1 MSPRV
6 FITGATGYVGGQTAV
21 TLIAAHPEYDVV
33 ALVRDQ
39 EQADKLKSR
48 FPKISTVIGT
58 LDDDAVL
65 KEEAAKADVVLRKS
79 ATASHCSQ
87 ASSKSHPLILSY
99 LHRNRQLRPR
109 SRSELPSRRS
119 SIRHW
124 KRQIH
129 SHLRNGCSQRY
140 VYWTW
145 KPHFKDLRRCERY
158 S

>member
-6 FITGATGYVGGQTAV
+6 FITSATGYVGGQTAV

-48 FPKISTVIGT
+48 FPNISTVLGT

-79 ATASHCSQ
+79 ATAGLYSQ
-87 ASSKSHPLILSY
+87 ASPNSHRLTSSY
-99 LHRNRQLRPR
+99 FNRNRQLRPR
-109 SRSELPSRRS
+109 PCCELPSQWPS
-119 SIRHW
+119 KWKW
-124 KRQIH
+124 KREIH
-129 SHLRNGCSQRY
+129 SHLWHGRS
-140 VYWTW
+140 
-145 KPHFKDLRRCERY
+145 
-158 S
+158 

>member
-79 ATASHCSQ
+79 ATASLW
-87 ASSKSHPLILSY
+87 PNLI
-99 LHRNRQLRPR
+99 
-109 SRSELPSRRS
+109 
-119 SIRHW
+119 
-124 KRQIH
+124 
-129 SHLRNGCSQRY
+129 
-140 VYWTW
+140 
-145 KPHFKDLRRCERY
+145 
-158 S
+158 

>member
-48 FPKISTVIGT
+48 FPNISTVIGT

-79 ATASHCSQ
+79 GLCG
-87 ASSKSHPLILSY
+87 
-99 LHRNRQLRPR
+99 
-109 SRSELPSRRS
+109 
-119 SIRHW
+119 
-124 KRQIH
+124 QIH
-129 SHLRNGCSQRY
+129 NKSSTNIVIPAQ
-140 VYWTW
+140 
-145 KPHFKDLRRCERY
+145 KPPAPTTFPQ
-158 S
+158 